1 MELEKYEFWVDIFQE
16 ILYNSSL
23 WRVLLTLAEETDREQ
38 DMYND
43 SKMDFPNDVFPDKKQ
58 QGGKMRLVLDGEY
71 QKLCR
76 RIFVK

>member
-1 MELEKYEFWVDIFQE
+1 MH
-16 ILYNSSL
+16 
-23 WRVLLTLAEETDREQ
+23 
-38 DMYND
+38 ND